1 MQEQING
8 ALSMAI
14 EKIAENGELDKIID
28 EISKVRSESLV
39 D

>member
-8 ALSMAI
+8 ALSMAL
-14 EKIAENGELDKIID
+14 EKITENGELDKIIA
-28 EISKVRSESLV
+28 EISKVRSESLT